1 HIGLY
6 AFKSDVLGKVTSLE
20 QAPLEIAESLEQ
32 LRWLSAGYTI
42 KVGKTNVETIG
53 IDTPQDLAAAEKF
66 LLDNK
71 L

>member
-1 HIGLY
+1 
-6 AFKSDVLGKVTSLE
+6 
-20 QAPLEIAESLEQ
+20 

-53 IDTPQDLAAAEKF
+53 IDTPEDLAAAEKF